1 MVPARPFL
9 RGRPGWV
16 RSRAW
21 IWLFSSKAK
30 TTARSGGS
38 VAVMGHGSSAPLLE
52 GKTWL
57 GAVEGL
63 DLALLVESEDNGP
76 LRGIDVETHHVAQLF
91 NEVRISGQLEVLDAV
106 GL

>member
-1 MVPARPFL
+1 MVPAR
-9 RGRPGWV
+9 
-16 RSRAW
+16 
-21 IWLFSSKAK
+21 
-30 TTARSGGS
+30 
-38 VAVMGHGSSAPLLE
+38 PLLE

-91 NEVRISGQLEVLDAV
+91 NEVELPQLSGHPIS
-106 GL
+106 

>member
-1 MVPARPFL
+1 MSRLRSTLGPAPTL
-9 RGRPGWV
+9 PDP
-16 RSRAW
+16 
-21 IWLFSSKAK
+21 
-30 TTARSGGS
+30 SGA
-38 VAVMGHGSSAPLLE
+38 VTFVVMGHGSSAPLLE

>member
-1 MVPARPFL
+1 MVPARPF
-9 RGRPGWV
+9 
-16 RSRAW
+16 
-21 IWLFSSKAK
+21 
-30 TTARSGGS
+30 
-38 VAVMGHGSSAPLLE
+38 LE

-91 NEVRISGQLEVLDAV
+91 NEVRSVDSLKYSMRWGCSP
-106 GL
+106 